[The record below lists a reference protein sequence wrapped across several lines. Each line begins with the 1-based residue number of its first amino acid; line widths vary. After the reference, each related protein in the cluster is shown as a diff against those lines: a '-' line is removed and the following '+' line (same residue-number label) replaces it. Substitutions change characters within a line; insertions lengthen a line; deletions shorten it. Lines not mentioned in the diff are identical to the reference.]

1 MSLWDK
7 IMGYINEYAYG
18 NVGNNT
24 ARKKLLTGKV
34 EIHMEGQW
42 VPVTKVAA
50 KTFIDAAPPEEPG
63 EPPPLSETPRV
74 NKKRKKVNAAAF
86 DNGGDVPPA
95 DEEAPKID
103 FNAVRRRQAAD
114 VERAMQEQL
123 KGKKLQPPPPAKK
136 GKGKKTKVQRE
147 PEPDEDD
154 GLPIAPTY
162 AGDPAFFLSQME
174 ELLQRLD
181 QVQFSSA
188 SGYRDLQQ
196 IRGDMR
202 DCLSAFRGD
211 DQPDG
216 IPEE

>member
-1 MSLWDK
+1 MIIWDK
-7 IMGYINEYAYG
+7 IMSYINEYAYG
-18 NVGNNT
+18 QVGNST

-34 EIHMEGQW
+34 EIHIEGRW
-42 VPVTKVAA
+42 VPVTKAAA
-50 KTFIDAAPPEEPG
+50 KTFIDAAPPEDPG
-63 EPPPLSETPRV
+63 EPPPLAETPSV
-74 NKKRKKVNAAAF
+74 NKKRKKVNAAEF
-86 DNGGDVPPA
+86 DNGGDIPPA

-103 FNAVRRRQAAD
+103 MAAVRRRQQAD

-123 KGKKLQPPPPAKK
+123 KGKKLQPPAPAKK
-136 GKGKKTKVQRE
+136 GKGKKAKVE
-147 PEPDEDD
+147 PEHEEEPEQ
-154 GLPIAPTY
+154 IAPTY
-162 AGDPAFFLSQME
+162 AGDPEFFLSQME

-202 DCLSAFRGD
+202 DCIAAFRGD

-216 IPEE
+216 AVE